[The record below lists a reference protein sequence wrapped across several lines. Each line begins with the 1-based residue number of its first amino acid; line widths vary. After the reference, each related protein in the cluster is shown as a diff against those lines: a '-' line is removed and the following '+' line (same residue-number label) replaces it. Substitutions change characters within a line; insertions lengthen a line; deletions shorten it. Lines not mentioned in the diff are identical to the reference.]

1 MLELLIGGSVSIVL
15 AVLGFVLGRVNLNA
29 STSLERNEELRRRRM
44 DTYAAFCASVV
55 EYRRAQ
61 LHRWFVKYDLGGSG
75 PDVERQR
82 PDVAEDV
89 RRSRAAAWADF
100 YRVLMICGDQA
111 VEDHARHALTLTRR
125 MKHAPDRDQVRA
137 ASDEV
142 HAAVDT
148 FARSVASTVLARKQ
162 PPLGVSASS
171 PRSS

>member
-61 LHRWFVKYDLGGSG
+61 LHRWFVKYDLG
-75 PDVERQR
+75 
-82 PDVAEDV
+82 
-89 RRSRAAAWADF
+89 
-100 YRVLMICGDQA
+100 
-111 VEDHARHALTLTRR
+111 
-125 MKHAPDRDQVRA
+125 
-137 ASDEV
+137 
-142 HAAVDT
+142 
-148 FARSVASTVLARKQ
+148 
-162 PPLGVSASS
+162 VSASS